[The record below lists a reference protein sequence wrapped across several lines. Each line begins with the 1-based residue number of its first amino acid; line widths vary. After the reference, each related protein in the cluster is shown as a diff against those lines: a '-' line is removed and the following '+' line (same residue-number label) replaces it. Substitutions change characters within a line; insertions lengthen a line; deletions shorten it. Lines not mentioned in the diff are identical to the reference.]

1 MKATASS
8 AIEIISKLSHN
19 KHSLETFTDEEGYY
33 NIIIGGKVSGNVT
46 ISRFAH
52 DAWEFALEHYI
63 KHYSTIPAN
72 CILGIKYSD

>member
-46 ISRFAH
+46 DGRDSVVLLFLLCNITDTSGKK
-52 DAWEFALEHYI
+52 WM
-63 KHYSTIPAN
+63 S
-72 CILGIKYSD
+72 CC